1 MNISSGVE
9 VGDRVDDLRILIVWR
24 AQFLGAHGGM
34 ERVCSNMANHFCRN
48 DDEVEILYC
57 NKNNRGE
64 PYFPLENNVKLVNML
79 AGVKDGHAKVF
90 PFWAGAVRE
99 FLRIFNKD
107 GMFTFVSKRKN
118 GVLKVP
124 VRKEI
129 ERFHPQAIISFDPET
144 TLLLR
149 ESLGYGC
156 RIPVITMFH
165 FPLSRSIRNKSGE
178 EYKAIRSSY
187 ASQLLTEDAEQEF
200 QKVFPGAKS
209 ICIPNVVLPCDIP
222 ADLRDKKDHRIVYV
236 ARFGRDTKR
245 QHILVRAFSS
255 LASRF
260 PDWKLYIYGSHGD
273 KYAASI
279 TDFIHEKELDE
290 QIHVEPPTKDIYAV
304 CRMGDIVGFPS
315 AYEGFGLALAE
326 AMNAG
331 LPAVG
336 FRSAA
341 GVNRLIKDGNNGF
354 LADDSVESFADK
366 LRLLMENDSLRVQM
380 GESARK
386 SVEKFLPDH
395 VWKQWDSLLLE
406 AVENG
411 K

>member
-1 MNISSGVE
+1 M
-9 VGDRVDDLRILIVWR
+9 RILIAWR

-48 DDEVEILYC
+48 GDEVEILYC

-64 PYFPLENNVKLVNML
+64 PYFPLENNVKLANML
-79 AGVKDGHAKVF
+79 AGIKDGHAKAF
-90 PFWAGAVRE
+90 PFWAGVVRE

-255 LASRF
+255 LAS
-260 PDWKLYIYGSHGD
+260 
-273 KYAASI
+273 
-279 TDFIHEKELDE
+279 
-290 QIHVEPPTKDIYAV
+290 
-304 CRMGDIVGFPS
+304 
-315 AYEGFGLALAE
+315 
-326 AMNAG
+326 
-331 LPAVG
+331 PAT
-336 FRSAA
+336 
-341 GVNRLIKDGNNGF
+341 
-354 LADDSVESFADK
+354 
-366 LRLLMENDSLRVQM
+366 
-380 GESARK
+380 
-386 SVEKFLPDH
+386 
-395 VWKQWDSLLLE
+395 
-406 AVENG
+406 
-411 K
+411 